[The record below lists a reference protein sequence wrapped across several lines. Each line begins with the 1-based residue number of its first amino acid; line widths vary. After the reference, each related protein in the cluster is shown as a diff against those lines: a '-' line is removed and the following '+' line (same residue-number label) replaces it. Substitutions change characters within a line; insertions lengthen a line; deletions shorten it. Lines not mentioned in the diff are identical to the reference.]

1 MENTTTTVIVR
12 FPVKPERFEEFQRA
26 FDGLLNGLRQ
36 EPTFIEARVH
46 QDLDNPNVLVFYET
60 YQEDRQSFLNR
71 VPQQPWFQTFLNQ
84 LPDLLTRERDV
95 FWNERT
101 EVY

>member
-12 FPVKPERFEEFQRA
+12 FPVQPEKREEFQTK
-26 FDGLLNGLRQ
+26 FNQLLDGLRQ

-46 QDLDNPNVLVFYET
+46 QDLDDPNIIVFYET
-60 YQEDRQSFLNR
+60 YRESRASFLNR
-71 VPQQPWFQTFLNQ
+71 VPQQPWFQAFLHR
-84 LPDLLTRERDV
+84 LPNLLTRERDV
-95 FWNERT
+95 FWNERV

>member
-1 MENTTTTVIVR
+1 MENTTTVIVR
-12 FPVKPERFEEFQRA
+12 FPVKPERTEEFQTA
-26 FDGLLNGLRQ
+26 FNGLLSGLRQ

-46 QDLDNPNVLVFYET
+46 QDLDDPNVVVFYET
-60 YQEDRQSFLNR
+60 YAEDRQSFLNR
-71 VPQQPWFQTFLNQ
+71 VPQQPWFRTFLNQ

-95 FWNERT
+95 FWNERV

>member
-12 FPVKPERFEEFQRA
+12 FPVKPERAREFQTA
-26 FDGLLNGLRQ
+26 FNGLLNGLRQ

-46 QDLDNPNVLVFYET
+46 QDLDDPNVVVFYET

-71 VPQQPWFQTFLNQ
+71 VPQKPWFQEFLDK
-84 LPDLLTRERDV
+84 LPNLLTRERDV

>member
-12 FPVKPERFEEFQRA
+12 FPVKPERAEDFQTA
-26 FDGLLNGLRQ
+26 FNGLLNGLRQ

-46 QDLDNPNVLVFYET
+46 QDLDDPDVVVFYET
-60 YQEDRQSFLNR
+60 YREDRQSFLNR
-71 VPQQPWFQTFLNQ
+71 VPQQPWFQEFLDK
-84 LPDLLTRERDV
+84 LPNLLTRERDV